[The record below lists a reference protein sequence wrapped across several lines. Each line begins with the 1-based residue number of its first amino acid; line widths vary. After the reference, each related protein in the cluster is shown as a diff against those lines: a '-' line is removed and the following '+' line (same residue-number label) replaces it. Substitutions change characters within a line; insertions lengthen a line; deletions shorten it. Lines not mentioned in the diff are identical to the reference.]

1 MKIETAMKKLNLAK
15 PILKTWSSE
24 SHFMSMILDM
34 DGAKD
39 WIANNY
45 VQMIGQNIYGMQKTV
60 FCFFPKHDP
69 FCIDTNINVWNCCPF
84 LETKYVS
91 YNYVKQNFEDIIEY
105 LKKSINQEYYLYL
118 FLKQS
123 CLDVKINKMDIHKT
137 FIYGYDDE
145 KEQVLV
151 ADHYDNGRYV
161 TDVIPYNKFKN
172 AFEQAYNEG
181 NLKDNK
187 SLTDKKIV
195 ICKKIPYEYKFDL
208 EWFKRQL
215 KDYINSEYTFSS
227 FSPFYMNDSSEFVFG
242 LECYEMIKR
251 YVNTIIKQSGN
262 YRKDTR
268 VFTFLEDHKKMLLF
282 HIKYLINKKIL
293 IDNGDIE
300 LVVEKLA
307 NDSETILLLFM
318 KYIMS
323 GKINILEHIILM
335 LDEMKEEENVILQK
349 ILNLI

>member
-1 MKIETAMKKLNLAK
+1 MK
-15 PILKTWSSE
+15 
-24 SHFMSMILDM
+24 D
-34 DGAKD
+34 
-39 WIANNY
+39 Y
-45 VQMIGQNIYGMQKTV
+45 IYMVGL
-60 FCFFPKHDP
+60 H
-69 FCIDTNINVWNCCPF
+69 
-84 LETKYVS
+84 
-91 YNYVKQNFEDIIEY
+91 II
-105 LKKSINQEYYLYL
+105 
-118 FLKQS
+118 
-123 CLDVKINKMDIHKT
+123 
-137 FIYGYDDE
+137 
-145 KEQVLV
+145 
-151 ADHYDNGRYV
+151 
-161 TDVIPYNKFKN
+161 
-172 AFEQAYNEG
+172 
-181 NLKDNK
+181 
-187 SLTDKKIV
+187 

-268 VFTFLEDHKKMLLF
+268 VFTFLEDHKKMLVF

-323 GKINILEHIILM
+323 GKINILERIILM